1 MKITGTQVGI
11 AIILLCL
18 LSQSYVTNAQVMSD
32 EEYCLALNV
41 YHEARSENLA
51 GKFAVSDVVINR
63 VNDTRYPNTICGVVK
78 QAVLSKWHLEQG
90 REVPIQNKCQFSWYC
105 DGRSDK
111 PTDMDA
117 WAESQLVAY
126 QMIKSDLYR
135 GITEGATHYHAT
147 YVQPRWRT
155 RFSLVGHIGSHI
167 FYRAE

>member
-1 MKITGTQVGI
+1 MIKSKTSLGI
-11 AIILLCL
+11 GAALLFFVT
-18 LSQSYVTNAQVMSD
+18 QSYVVDAQVISD
-32 EEYCLALNV
+32 AEYCLALNV

-51 GKFAVSDVVINR
+51 GKFAVSDVVLNR
-63 VNDTRYPNTICGVVK
+63 VNDNRYPDTICGVVK

-90 REVPIQNKCQFSWYC
+90 REVPVRNKCQFSWYC
-105 DGRSDK
+105 DGRKDD

-117 WAESQLVAY
+117 WAESRLVAY
-126 QMIKSDLYR
+126 QMLEGNLYR

-147 YVQPRWRT
+147 YVQPSWRT